1 MSPFCAQLSFLSSE
15 KHVFRTGVSGRKF
28 NSQSSFFLH
37 LFPSNGSFEL
47 CVGGKKKR
55 YLCFLFTL
63 LFWKAL
69 LRRSSLCTQLSSFPL
84 VIACVWLVLPEFL
97 IFGVQ
102 MNLRSHCYAAQNAWG
117 FIWLHEEA
125 TENREI
131 FLISAQDCPS
141 VASGPRCVQL
151 SWGSQSFLP
160 PSVIAG
166 NSRDFCKIEK

>member
-1 MSPFCAQLSFLSSE
+1 MHSWASWAQKNMYLEQACQEGSLTHSPH
-15 KHVFRTGVSGRKF
+15 KKKK
-28 NSQSSFFLH
+28 
-37 LFPSNGSFEL
+37 
-47 CVGGKKKR
+47 KKKR